1 MTSPKRKYVRLSP
14 SKWAELRAYWESGD
28 YGLAELSDK
37 YGVSQRAIQTHL
49 KKLGSAKGLKAAE
62 MAVVV
67 RKEVFEEVLGHPDAL
82 VSRAKE
88 TREAAYTNAAT
99 VESLVMAQL
108 ELAQKDPTQAFKA
121 ATALKMLSLAAGV
134 LERVQGVK
142 LRALGLDKESAL
154 SDEMPMLIMRDLSK
168 EEIEG
173 LRERDE
179 ADEDGEFGISLA
191 PACIDSDFT
200 SREVDKSDDVI
211 EEGAEMHGE
220 EIIAEDDEPKKPSEP
235 RAKSV
240 DTLGGRLV
248 KEALP

>member
-14 SKWAELRAYWESGD
+14 STWAEIRAYWESGD
-28 YGLAELSDK
+28 HGLAELSER

-49 KKLGSAKGLKAAE
+49 KKLGSLKGSKAAE
-62 MAVVV
+62 LAVAV
-67 RKEVFEEVLGHPDAL
+67 RKEVFEKVLGHPDGL
-82 VSRAKE
+82 VVRAKE
-88 TREAAYTNAAT
+88 TRETAYTNAAI

-108 ELAQKDPTQAFKA
+108 ALAQKDPTQAFKA

-142 LRALGLDKESAL
+142 LRALGLDNETAV
-154 SDEMPMLIMRDLSK
+154 SDEMPVLTLRDLSK

-173 LRERDE
+173 FRERDE
-179 ADEDGEFGISLA
+179 ADDDGEFGISLA
-191 PACIDSDFT
+191 PACVDSDLT
-200 SREVDKSDDVI
+200 REVDESDDVI
-211 EEGAEMHGE
+211 EEGAEIEGE
-220 EIIAEDDEPKKPSEP
+220 EIIVEGDEPEKPSES

-240 DTLGGRLV
+240 YTLGGRLV